1 MSLSDNSVFVSYRIR
16 DSSYAVDRLDERLR
30 QEVRDRDILT
40 GRAVRTEV
48 GVSGQAIGIG
58 ADGALLIE
66 VEGRVQEIRAGGVM
80 PIDSGAKG
88 AT

>member
-1 MSLSDNSVFVSYRIR
+1 M
-16 DSSYAVDRLDERLR
+16 R

-40 GRAVRTEV
+40 GRAVRTEA